1 MSHAMMALI
10 TEDEKDEPVAS
21 RYCIR
26 IEDFVVTLSIG
37 AYEHE
42 RGRPQRVRVDLE
54 MTIDQDLT
62 AIDDRLSAVV
72 SYDGL
77 LDQIERWPPV
87 GTSIFLKRWHWK
99 SPISAS
105 RTPGSGAWPFPSRSS
120 TFLTGEPCPA
130 SGSTW
135 PGPAPGA
142 LSARPREHTHECR

>member
-10 TEDEKDEPVAS
+10 TDDGNDEPVAS
-21 RYCIR
+21 RYRIR

-62 AIDDRLSAVV
+62 AIDDRLSAVFPTTACWTELRR
-72 SYDGL
+72 S
-77 LDQIERWPPV
+77 PPV
-87 GTSIFLKRWHWK
+87 GTSIFLKRWRWK

-105 RTPGSGAWPFPSRSS
+105 RTSGCNA
-120 TFLTGEPCPA
+120 
-130 SGSTW
+130 
-135 PGPAPGA
+135 
-142 LSARPREHTHECR
+142 

>member
-10 TEDEKDEPVAS
+10 TEDENDEPVAS

-54 MTIDQDLT
+54 MTIDQDVT
-62 AIDDRLSAVV
+62 AIGDRLSAVV

-77 LDQIERWPPV
+77 LDRIEEM
-87 GTSIFLKRWHWK
+87 
-99 SPISAS
+99 AS
-105 RTPGSGAWPFPSRSS
+105 RRHINLLETLAMEVADICFADTRVRRVAVSVRKLDIFDGRAVPGIRLDLARPGSRGA
-120 TFLTGEPCPA
+120 
-130 SGSTW
+130 
-135 PGPAPGA
+135 AP
-142 LSARPREHTHECR
+142 RR

>member
-10 TEDEKDEPVAS
+10 TDDENEEPVAS

-37 AYEHE
+37 AYDHE
-42 RGRPQRVRVDLE
+42 RGRPQRVRIDLE

-77 LDQIERWPPV
+77 LDRIGRMASSRHINLPETLALDVADICFADTRV
-87 GTSIFLKRWHWK
+87 RRVAVSVKKLDIFDGRAVPGIRLDLAR
-99 SPISAS
+99 
-105 RTPGSGAWPFPSRSS
+105 PGSRGA
-120 TFLTGEPCPA
+120 
-130 SGSTW
+130 
-135 PGPAPGA
+135 AP
-142 LSARPREHTHECR
+142 RR